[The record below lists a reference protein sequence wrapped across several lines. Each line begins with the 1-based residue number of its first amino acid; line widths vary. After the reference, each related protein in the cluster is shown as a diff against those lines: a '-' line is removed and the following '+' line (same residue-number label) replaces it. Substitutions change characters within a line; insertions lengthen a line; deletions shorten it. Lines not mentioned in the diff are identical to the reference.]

1 MNIQGDLKSLLSLWE
16 NLARNHRYSPYVFPD
31 DIFLV
36 RYRVEHEGLH
46 FLTKALPELAKALDT
61 FHATNAWG
69 ACPSFQTDEWGFPRF
84 LGRAI
89 KSAVSGNSVAVDCV
103 RQLSYIFY
111 KLEVPY
117 EESAKAAFLER
128 FIQNDRDCGFINL
141 ASVPE
146 WPDSSLS
153 EGRNRSRSVNTGQ
166 IVDEMARLIARIL
179 CNSDPRDIRP
189 CHGTGA
195 TACQTPNHKK
205 WATIRYFEK
214 LDQVYDYSELFFFNP
229 THLSDDL
236 EKLEQALPAI
246 PRARVCLVPKDS
258 RGPRV
263 ISCEPAELMFVQQGL
278 MRKLYDILETNHLT
292 RGQINFIDQGVNRN
306 LAMEASLNGKHA
318 TLDLKDASDM
328 VSLDLVRRVFPSNWV
343 ECLEACRSE
352 ETILPNGKVVKLN
365 KFAPMG
371 SSCCF
376 PVEAL
381 VFWACAQATIRLRFG
396 VTNRNVYVYGDD
408 IICDSPLARDIM
420 VGLEAVG
427 LVVNRTKSY
436 VTGPFR
442 ESCGG
447 DYHNGYDVTP
457 VRVKEIPTRVGT
469 GLDTCADL
477 LNEFIEKFG
486 YESSHQLIRNV
497 EEVVGFVFPRTLL
510 DIPMSIRTS
519 PSASNDTFF
528 KRRFNKS
535 LQRFEYR
542 ALMTTSPVQQK
553 RPPDWWELLRKE
565 LSRERTSRS
574 YPYENRFSVID
585 AHAEPGSYVDPH
597 STRKQWVWTWLG

>member
-1 MNIQGDLKSLLSLWE
+1 MNNQGDLKSLLLLWE
-16 NLARNHRYSPYVFPD
+16 NLARNHRYSPYVDPD

-46 FLTKALPELAKALDT
+46 FLTKALPELGRALDA
-61 FHATNAWG
+61 FHATNAWI
-69 ACPSFQTDEWGFPRF
+69 ACPSFANDVQGFPRF
-84 LGRAI
+84 LGRAV

-103 RQLSYIFY
+103 RQLSYVFY

-117 EESAKAAFLER
+117 EESAKIAFLDR
-128 FIQNDRDCGFINL
+128 FIKNDRDCGLIDL
-141 ASVPE
+141 ASCPE
-146 WPDSSLS
+146 WPDSARFT
-153 EGRNRSRSVNTGQ
+153 GRDRSRSVTTGQ
-166 IVDEMARLIARIL
+166 IIDEMARLIARVL
-179 CNSDPRDIRP
+179 SNSNPYDIRP

-195 TACQTPNHKK
+195 TACRTPNYKK

-214 LDQVYDYSELFFFNP
+214 LDQVYSYSDLFFYNP
-229 THLSDDL
+229 THLSDEL
-236 EKLEQALPAI
+236 NTLEQALPAI

-263 ISCEPAELMFVQQGL
+263 ISCEPAELMFAQQGL
-278 MRKLYDILETNHLT
+278 MRKLYDHLETNNLT
-292 RGQINFIDQGVNRN
+292 RGQINFIDQGINRD
-306 LAMEASLNGKHA
+306 LARRASLTGEHA

-328 VSLDLVRRVFPSNWV
+328 VSLNLVRSVFPSDWF

-352 ETILPNGKVVKLN
+352 ETILPNGVVVKLN

-408 IICDSPLARDIM
+408 IICDGPLAGDIM
-420 VGLEAVG
+420 VGLEAIG
-427 LVVNRTKSY
+427 LIVNRDKSY
-436 VTGPFR
+436 VIGPFR

-447 DYHNGYDVTP
+447 DFHNGMDVTP
-457 VRVKEIPTRVGT
+457 VRVREIPTRVGT

-477 LNEFIEKFG
+477 CNEFIAKFG
-486 YESSHQLIRNV
+486 YESSHQLIRHV
-497 EEVVGFVFPRTLL
+497 EEVVGFVYPRTLL
-510 DIPMSIRTS
+510 ELPLTLRTT
-519 PSASNDTFF
+519 PSASNDVFF
-528 KRRFNKS
+528 KRRLNKS
-535 LQRFEYR
+535 FQRFEHR
-542 ALMTTSPVQQK
+542 TLITTSPVQQK

-565 LSRERTSRS
+565 LSRERASKS

-585 AHAEPGSYVDPH
+585 AHADPGQYVDPH
-597 STRKQWVWTWLG
+597 STRKTWAWTWLG